1 MTIMIR
7 SKVLSDSAWKEVLA
21 KNKAVKDNG
30 MLKALA
36 DIKKLGDD
44 DHDNAQKILDDVV
57 KLTAQL
63 KKSKDTAASP
73 AVTKFLAE
81 LSSAADVAMR
91 DIAKAKVEAEKKARA
106 EAEAKKQA
114 EKKPSRDAEDDDEEE
129 ESPALLTTK
138 LIPLLRQIN
147 KGEMM
152 HVLVARLGKQV
163 AVMMSRKPIAPVR
176 RKLLAEQLGASG
188 GVKYF
193 SGHCLK
199 EEGATTFVMKSEVAG
214 LAKQL
219 KLALLNQ
226 TGMRVKRL
234 SCRGEDG
241 ETDDDLE
248 DDDDIAVAD
257 SGADEDAVP
266 RFVPGVDVKERESGD
281 GEDGVPKFV
290 PGVDIESRPS
300 PALASAPQEWDG
312 ARETLQRNINSL
324 KRAVQSQVADE
335 GDELVAEIND
345 HLEKLDRI
353 FGKLDRRLADSLAS
367 AGAAREAA
375 SRREA
380 LRESRSIL
388 AEYIRYVSSEPL
400 IDHLDNNPF
409 GVKTEL
415 KSTLSASLTKL
426 ARAIG

>member
-7 SKVLSDSAWKEVLA
+7 SKVLSDAAWKEVLA

-63 KKSKDTAASP
+63 KKSKDTASSP
-73 AVTKFLAE
+73 AVAKFLAE

-91 DIAKAKVEAEKKARA
+91 DIAKAKAEAEKKARA

-114 EKKPSRDAEDDDEEE
+114 EKKSGRDGDEDDEE

-138 LIPLLRQIN
+138 LIPLLRQVN

-152 HVLVARLGKQV
+152 HVLVARAGKQV
-163 AVMMSRKPIAPVR
+163 AVMMSRKPIAAAR
-176 RKLLAEQLGASG
+176 RKLLADELGVSG

-193 SGHCLK
+193 TGHCVK

-226 TGMRVKRL
+226 TGMRIKRL

-248 DDDDIAVAD
+248 EGDDDQMVAD
-257 SGADEDAVP
+257 AGKDDGVP
-266 RFVPGVDVKERESGD
+266 RFVPGVDVKERESG
-281 GEDGVPKFV
+281 GEDVPKFV
-290 PGVDIESRPS
+290 PGVDIEPRPS

-312 ARETLQRNINSL
+312 TREMLQRNINAL
-324 KRAVQSQVADE
+324 KRAIQAQTADQ
-335 GDELVAEIND
+335 GDKLVDEING
-345 HLEKLDRI
+345 HLQKLDRI
-353 FGKLDRRLADSLAS
+353 LGKLDRRLADSLANAAATRDP
-367 AGAAREAA
+367 AG
-375 SRREA
+375 RREA
-380 LRESRSIL
+380 LQESKAIL
-388 AEYIRYVSSEPL
+388 AEYIRYVGSEPL
-400 IDHLDNNPF
+400 IDHLDSNPF

-415 KSTLSASLTKL
+415 KATLSSSLTKL

>member
-7 SKVLSDSAWKEVLA
+7 SKVLSDAAWKEVLA

-91 DIAKAKVEAEKKARA
+91 DIAKAKVETKKARA
-106 EAEAKKQA
+106 EADAKKA
-114 EKKPSRDAEDDDEEE
+114 EKKPGRDADEDDEE

-138 LIPLLRQIN
+138 LIPLLRQVN

-152 HVLVARLGKQV
+152 HVLVARAGKQV
-163 AVMMSRKPIAPVR
+163 RGDDVAQADRSGATEAPGR
-176 RKLLAEQLGASG
+176 RAGRLGRRQ
-188 GVKYF
+188 VLH
-193 SGHCLK
+193 GHCVK

-241 ETDDDLE
+241 ETDHDLE
-248 DDDDIAVAD
+248 DGDDDQMVAD
-257 SGADEDAVP
+257 CRQG
-266 RFVPGVDVKERESGD
+266 
-281 GEDGVPKFV
+281 
-290 PGVDIESRPS
+290 
-300 PALASAPQEWDG
+300 
-312 ARETLQRNINSL
+312 
-324 KRAVQSQVADE
+324 
-335 GDELVAEIND
+335 
-345 HLEKLDRI
+345 
-353 FGKLDRRLADSLAS
+353 
-367 AGAAREAA
+367 
-375 SRREA
+375 
-380 LRESRSIL
+380 
-388 AEYIRYVSSEPL
+388 
-400 IDHLDNNPF
+400 
-409 GVKTEL
+409 
-415 KSTLSASLTKL
+415 
-426 ARAIG
+426 

>member
-1 MTIMIR
+1 MIR
-7 SKVLSDSAWKEVLA
+7 SKVLSDAAWKEVLA

-36 DIKKLGDD
+36 DIKKLGED
-44 DHDNAQKILDDVV
+44 DHDDAQKILDDVV

-63 KKSKDTAASP
+63 KKSKDAAASP

-81 LSSAADVAMR
+81 LSSAADLAMR
-91 DIAKAKVEAEKKARA
+91 DIAKAKVEAEKEKKARA

-114 EKKPSRDAEDDDEEE
+114 EKKSGREDDDEE

-138 LIPLLRQIN
+138 LIPLLRGVN

-152 HVLVARLGKQV
+152 HVLVARAGKQV
-163 AVMMSRKPIAPVR
+163 AVMLSRKPIAAAR
-176 RKLLAEQLGASG
+176 RKILADELGVSG

-193 SGHCLK
+193 NGHCVK
-199 EEGATTFVMKSEVAG
+199 EEGTTTFVMKSEVAG

-241 ETDDDLE
+241 DDHDLE
-248 DDDDIAVAD
+248 EGDDEQIVAD
-257 SGADEDAVP
+257 AGKDD
-266 RFVPGVDVKERESGD
+266 
-281 GEDGVPKFV
+281 DGVPAFV
-290 PGVDIESRPS
+290 PGVDIKERESGGEEPAPS
-300 PALASAPQEWDG
+300 PALASAPLEWDG
-312 ARETLQRNINSL
+312 TREMLQRSINEL
-324 KRAVQSQVADE
+324 KRAVQSQIADE
-335 GDELVAEIND
+335 GDERVDQINGQ
-345 HLEKLDRI
+345 LQKLDRI
-353 FGKLDRRLADSLAS
+353 LGKLDRRLADSLANAAATRDA
-367 AGAAREAA
+367 AG
-375 SRREA
+375 RREA
-380 LRESRSIL
+380 LEESKAIL

-400 IDHLDNNPF
+400 IDHLDRNPF

-415 KSTLSASLTKL
+415 KATLSSSLTKL

>member
-63 KKSKDTAASP
+63 KKSKDAAGSP
-73 AVTKFLAE
+73 AVAKFLAE
-81 LSSAADVAMR
+81 LASAADVAMR
-91 DIAKAKVEAEKKARA
+91 DIAKAKVEADKKARA

-114 EKKPSRDAEDDDEEE
+114 AKESARDADEDGEE
-129 ESPALLTTK
+129 ESSELLTTK
-138 LIPLLRQIN
+138 LIPLLRQVN

-152 HVLVARLGKQV
+152 HVLVARAGKQV
-163 AVMMSRKPIAPVR
+163 AVMMSRKPIPPAR
-176 RKLLAEQLGASG
+176 RKLLSDELGVSG
-188 GVKYF
+188 GVKF
-193 SGHCLK
+193 FAGHCVK
-199 EEGATTFVMKSEVAG
+199 EGGATTFVLKSEVAG

-219 KLALLNQ
+219 KLALLTQ

-248 DDDDIAVAD
+248 EDDDQTVAD
-257 SGADEDAVP
+257 ADKD
-266 RFVPGVDVKERESGD
+266 
-281 GEDGVPKFV
+281 DGVPPFV
-290 PGVDIESRPS
+290 PGVDIEEGETGDDEVPEFVPGVDIEREPS
-300 PALASAPQEWDG
+300 PALAEAPQEWDG
-312 ARETLQRNINSL
+312 AREMLQRNINSL
-324 KRAVQSQVADE
+324 KRAVQAQIADE
-335 GDELVAEIND
+335 GDELVDEING

-353 FGKLDRRLADSLAS
+353 LGKLDRRLADSLAT
-367 AGAAREAA
+367 AGATRDPAERK
-375 SRREA
+375 
-380 LRESRSIL
+380 ESLQESKAIL
-388 AEYIRYVSSEPL
+388 AEYIRYVGSEPL
-400 IDHLDNNPF
+400 IAHLDDNPF

-415 KSTLSASLTKL
+415 RATLSKSLTKL

>member
-7 SKVLSDSAWKEVLA
+7 SKVLSDAAWKEVLA

-91 DIAKAKVEAEKKARA
+91 DIAKAKVDAEKKARA
-106 EAEAKKQA
+106 EADAKKQA
-114 EKKPSRDAEDDDEEE
+114 EKKPGRDAEEDDEEE
-129 ESPALLTTK
+129 SSALLTTK
-138 LIPLLRQIN
+138 LIPLLRQVN

-152 HVLVARLGKQV
+152 HVLVARAGKQV
-163 AVMMSRKPIAPVR
+163 AVMMSRKPIAPAR
-176 RKLLAEQLGASG
+176 RKLLADELGVSG

-193 SGHCLK
+193 TGHCVK

-241 ETDDDLE
+241 EMDHDLE
-248 DDDDIAVAD
+248 DDDGDQMVAESD
-257 SGADEDAVP
+257 KDDDGVP
-266 RFVPGVDVKERESGD
+266 RFVPGVDIKERESGD
-281 GEDGVPKFV
+281 DDVPKFV
-290 PGVDIESRPS
+290 PGVEIEPEQS

-312 ARETLQRNINSL
+312 TRELLQRNINAL
-324 KRAVQSQVADE
+324 KRAVQTQIADE
-335 GDELVAEIND
+335 DDGLVDEISGYLQR
-345 HLEKLDRI
+345 LDRI
-353 FGKLDRRLADSLAS
+353 LGKLDRRLADSLANAAATRDR
-367 AGAAREAA
+367 AG
-375 SRREA
+375 RREA
-380 LRESRSIL
+380 LQESKAIL

-426 ARAIG
+426 AHAIG

>member
-1 MTIMIR
+1 MTILIR
-7 SKVLSDSAWKEVLA
+7 SKVLNDAAWKEVLA

-44 DHDNAQKILDDVV
+44 DHDDAQKILDDVV

-63 KKSKDTAASP
+63 KKSKDAAASP

-91 DIAKAKVEAEKKARA
+91 DIAKAKAEAEKEKEKEKKARA

-114 EKKPSRDAEDDDEEE
+114 EKKPGREEEDDEEG
-129 ESPALLTTK
+129 SPALLTTK
-138 LIPLLRQIN
+138 LIPLLRGVN
-147 KGEMM
+147 KGERM
-152 HVLVARLGKQV
+152 HVLVARAGKEV
-163 AVMMSRKPIAPVR
+163 AVMMSRKPIAPAR
-176 RKLLAEQLGASG
+176 RKILADELGISG

-193 SGHCLK
+193 DGHCVK

-241 ETDDDLE
+241 DDHDLEEGDDDQMVADAGK
-248 DDDDIAVAD
+248 DDDGI
-257 SGADEDAVP
+257 
-266 RFVPGVDVKERESGD
+266 KERESG
-281 GEDGVPKFV
+281 GEEPA
-290 PGVDIESRPS
+290 PS

-312 ARETLQRNINSL
+312 TRETLQRSINEL
-324 KRAVQSQVADE
+324 KRAVQSQIADE
-335 GDELVAEIND
+335 GDELVDEINGQ
-345 HLEKLDRI
+345 LQKLDRI
-353 FGKLDRRLADSLAS
+353 LGKLDRRLADSLANAAATRDA
-367 AGAAREAA
+367 AG
-375 SRREA
+375 RREA
-380 LRESRSIL
+380 LDESKAIL
-388 AEYIRYVSSEPL
+388 AEYIRYVNSEPL
-400 IDHLDNNPF
+400 IDHLDRNPF

-415 KSTLSASLTKL
+415 KATLSSSLTKL